1 MAQPRACGYDG
12 SASPLLSVNSIDDG
26 DHTMSSIRQRLT
38 ACSKGSVYSSVFTLL
53 TSCVGAGTLSLP
65 YAFSQGGLVLSSAVF
80 FMVMMVAVLVGF
92 MLFSAKR
99 YCAEVYP
106 QKEVWGY
113 EDLAHAAFGAVG
125 KVSRYEACVYYM

>member
-1 MAQPRACGYDG
+1 MAQT
-12 SASPLLSVNSIDDG
+12 SASPLLSISSIGDG
-26 DHTMSSIRQRLT
+26 SHTMCPIREKLKAFT
-38 ACSKGSVYSSVFTLL
+38 KGTVYSSVFTLL
-53 TSCVGAGTLSLP
+53 TTCVGAGTLSLP

-80 FMVMMVAVLVGF
+80 LLVMMVAVLVGF

-125 KVSRYEACVYYM
+125 KVRHVRV